1 MSKKVMEIK
10 VFGHFNP
17 KGFISF
23 YFLLML
29 FYFVYCC
36 ITLMS
41 KSKLEGNVMFKNAFG
56 VLQKVGKALMLPV
69 ALLPAAGILLALG
82 AALQNP
88 VLLDIAPFL
97 DNSGVAKVASI
108 MQNAGGIVFGN
119 LALLFAVG
127 VAVGL
132 AGGEGVAGLAAI
144 IGYLIMNVTMG
155 TALGL
160 TAEDVNGLNY
170 ASILGVPTLQTGV
183 FGGIIVGIIAAAL
196 YNKFYEIE
204 LPSYLGF
211 FAGKR
216 FVPIVTAG
224 TSILLGL
231 LMLVIWPP
239 IQAGLNAFSQNMV
252 HANLTL
258 SAFIFG
264 VIERSLIP
272 FGLHHIFYS
281 PFWYEFGEYV
291 TKAGEVVRGD
301 QRIFMA
307 QISDNVQNLTAGTFM
322 TGKFP
327 FMMFGLPAAA
337 LAIYQE
343 ARPERK
349 AVVGGLMASAA
360 LTSFLT
366 GITEPIEFSFLF
378 VAPVLFGIH
387 AIFAGLSFMVMHLL
401 NVKIGMTFSGG
412 LIDYILFGLI
422 NPQTNAWL
430 VIPVGLAFS
439 VIYYFGFR
447 FAIRKFNLKTPGRE
461 VAEETADAA
470 DAQGNELPYQILEA
484 MGGKDN
490 IVHLDACITRLR
502 VSVKDVKHVDKDR
515 LKQLGAAGVLEV
527 GNNIQAIFGPRSETI
542 KGQMKDIM
550 SGKKPS
556 PATQPSAAKE
566 VEQQIEEVNPG
577 ALQNEEKANEVF
589 VSPIK
594 GEIKPITEV
603 PDSVFSGKMM
613 GDGFAIL
620 PSEGTVVSPVDG
632 KIVNVFPTKHAIGIV
647 SDGGREILIHVGID
661 TVNLKGQ
668 GFETLVSENDRVEKG
683 QALIKVDLDFVK
695 KNAPSI
701 ITPVVFT
708 NLKQGEK
715 VVLKKQGAVELKE
728 ENIISIEK

>member
-1 MSKKVMEIK
+1 
-10 VFGHFNP
+10 
-17 KGFISF
+17 
-23 YFLLML
+23 ML
-29 FYFVYCC
+29 
-36 ITLMS
+36 
-41 KSKLEGNVMFKNAFG
+41 KNAFG

-82 AALQNP
+82 AALRNP
-88 VLLDIAPFL
+88 ALLELAPFL
-97 DNSGVAKVASI
+97 DNNGVDLVAAV
-108 MQNAGGIVFGN
+108 MQKAGDIVFGN
-119 LALLFAVG
+119 LPLLFAVG

-132 AGGEGVAGLAAI
+132 AGGEGTAALAAI

-160 TAEDVNGLNY
+160 TPEDVNGLNY
-170 ASILGVPTLQTGV
+170 ANVLGIPTLQTGV
-183 FGGIIVGIIAAAL
+183 FGGIIVGILAATM
-196 YNKFYEIE
+196 YNRFFEIE

-216 FVPIVTAG
+216 FVPIITAA
-224 TSILLGL
+224 SAIVLGL

-239 IQAGLNAFSQNMV
+239 IQNGLNAFSQNMV

-281 PFWYEFGEYV
+281 PFWYEFGEYT
-291 TKAGEVVRGD
+291 TKAGELVRGD

-307 QISDNVQNLTAGTFM
+307 QITDNIQNLTAGTFM

-337 LAIYQE
+337 LAIYHE

-349 AVVGGLMASAA
+349 VIVGGLMLSAA

-366 GITEPIEFSFLF
+366 GITEPLEFSFLF

-387 AIFAGLSFMVMHLL
+387 AVFAGLSFMTMHLL

-430 VIPVGLAFS
+430 VIPVGLVFA

-447 FAIRKFNLKTPGRE
+447 FAIRKFNLMTPGRE
-461 VAEETADAA
+461 EVTEEQEGTAGKTGD
-470 DAQGNELPYQILEA
+470 LPYQVLEA
-484 MGGKDN
+484 MGGQGN
-490 IVHLDACITRLR
+490 IAHLDACITRLR
-502 VSVKDVKHVDKDR
+502 VSVNDIKNVDKDR

-550 SGKKPS
+550 SGKRPRPVETS
-556 PATQPSAAKE
+556 PAEE
-566 VEQQIEEVNPG
+566 VEQQIEEVNPQ
-577 ALQNEEKANEVF
+577 ALQTENGSDVF

-603 PDSVFSGKMM
+603 PDAVFSGKMM
-613 GDGFAIL
+613 GDGFAII
-620 PSEGTVVSPVDG
+620 PAEGVIVSPVNG
-632 KIVNVFPTKHAIGIV
+632 KIINLFPTKHAMGIL
-647 SDGGREILIHVGID
+647 SDSGREILIHVGID

-668 GFETLVSENDRVEKG
+668 GFETLVNENDRIEKG
-683 QALIKVDLDFVK
+683 QPLLKVDLDYIK
-695 KNAPSI
+695 QNATSI
-701 ITPVVFT
+701 MTPIVFT
-708 NLKQGEK
+708 NLSEGES
-715 VVLKKQGAVELKE
+715 VVIKKQGNIDLAEEGIVE
-728 ENIISIEK
+728 ISKS

>member
-1 MSKKVMEIK
+1 
-10 VFGHFNP
+10 
-17 KGFISF
+17 
-23 YFLLML
+23 
-29 FYFVYCC
+29 
-36 ITLMS
+36 
-41 KSKLEGNVMFKNAFG
+41 MFKKAFG

-82 AALQNP
+82 AALLNP
-88 VLLDIAPFL
+88 TLLEIAPFL
-97 DNSGVAKVASI
+97 DNSGVEMVASI
-108 MQNAGGIVFGN
+108 MQKAGDIVFGN
-119 LALLFAVG
+119 LPVLFAVG

-132 AGGEGVAGLAAI
+132 AGGDGVAGLAAI

-155 TALGL
+155 TALGI

-183 FGGIIVGIIAAAL
+183 FGGIIVGIIASAL

-216 FVPIVTAG
+216 FVPIITAG
-224 TSILLGL
+224 VSVLLGL
-231 LMLVIWPP
+231 LMLIIWPP
-239 IQAGLNAFSQNMV
+239 IQDGLNAFSQNMV
-252 HANLTL
+252 HANLTV

-264 VIERSLIP
+264 VIERALIP

-291 TKAGEVVRGD
+291 TAAGDTVRGD

-307 QISDNVQNLTAGTFM
+307 QILDNVQNLTAGTFM

-337 LAIYQE
+337 LAIYHE

-349 AVVGGLMASAA
+349 VFVGGLMASAA

-387 AIFAGLSFMVMHLL
+387 AVFAGLSFMTMHIL

-430 VIPVGLAFS
+430 VIPVGLVFA

-461 VAEETADAA
+461 DEVEEEEDAV
-470 DAQGNELPYQILEA
+470 QGKTSDLPYDILEA
-484 MGGKDN
+484 MGGKEN
-490 IVHLDACITRLR
+490 ISHLDACITRLR
-502 VSVKDVKHVDKDR
+502 VSVNDAKNVDKAR
-515 LKQLGAAGVLEV
+515 LKKLGASGVLEV
-527 GNNIQAIFGPRSETI
+527 GNSIQAIFGPRSETI

-550 SGKKPS
+550 EGKRPRVVTEKP
-556 PATQPSAAKE
+556 
-566 VEQQIEEVNPG
+566 VEQPTAVQG
-577 ALQNEEKANEVF
+577 ADDF
-589 VSPIK
+589 VSPLK

-603 PDSVFSGKMM
+603 PDAVFSGKMM

-620 PSEGTVVSPVDG
+620 PVDGTIVSPVDG
-632 KIVNVFPTKHAIGIV
+632 KIVNFFPTKHALGIL
-647 SDGGREILIHVGID
+647 SDSGREILIHVGID
-661 TVNLKGQ
+661 TVNLKGE
-668 GFETLVSENDRVEKG
+668 GFEALVSENDTVKKG
-683 QALIKVDLDFVK
+683 QPLLKVDLEAIKTKV
-695 KNAPSI
+695 PSI
-701 ITPVVFT
+701 MTPVVFT
-708 NLKQGEK
+708 NLAEGEQVVIQKQGNVDK
-715 VVLKKQGAVELKE
+715 GE
-728 ENIISIEK
+728 ENIVTITKA